1 MLHNLSN
8 YYKSSAGS
16 KLSTSTSIEKLSKRL
31 KGLCTDNRII
41 LGGTYTP
48 RADVAL
54 IDVFIAMVFV
64 LRNLRDLILVILKIR
79 TRFHKGKA

>member
-1 MLHNLSN
+1 M
-8 YYKSSAGS
+8 
-16 KLSTSTSIEKLSKRL
+16 EKVSKRL

-48 RADVAL
+48 RADVAS
-54 IDVFIAMVFV
+54 IDVLIAMIFD

-79 TRFHKGKA
+79 THCHKGKA